1 MTDVRFEAPA
11 KQRVWDFNTELFAG
25 KRPVAEI
32 LADHCSASVEFNA
45 GCPMDLLQGASAI
58 AQGFVEPLR
67 RALPDVSRR
76 TLLFFADAA
85 GDSGWVTAVGNY
97 AGTFQAPLFGIAPTG
112 RPVFI
117 RFGEFYR
124 IESGR
129 IAGCHLILDLLDL
142 MRQAGAF
149 PLRASLGEAIV
160 VPGPATQDGIV
171 RASLPRDE
179 GRKSLKLVVDMIDG
193 LMRYDPDTGDFG
205 VMRHADFWHP
215 DFMWY
220 GPAGIGTTRGIDG
233 FIAGHQ
239 RPFLTAFP
247 DRKGIGHEAELAEGN
262 YTATFGWPSLGAT
275 HAGGG
280 WLGLAPTHRKITM
293 RVMDWWRRDG
303 DLLAENWVLI
313 DIPDLLRQLGMDLFE
328 SEG

>member
-1 MTDVRFEAPA
+1 MTENRFESPA
-11 KQRVWDFNTELFAG
+11 KQRVWDCSTGLFAG
-25 KRPVAEI
+25 RRSATET
-32 LADHCSASVEFNA
+32 LADHCSDSVEFNA
-45 GCPMDLLQGASAI
+45 GCPMDRLVGPAAI

-67 RALPDVSRR
+67 RALPDISRR
-76 TLLFFADAA
+76 TSLFFGDDVGDA
-85 GDSGWVTAVGNY
+85 GWVTAVGNY
-97 AGTFQAPLFGIAPTG
+97 VGVFQAPLFGIAPTG

-124 IESGR
+124 VEAGR
-129 IAGCHLILDLLDL
+129 IAGCHLMLDLMDL
-142 MRQAGAF
+142 MRQAGVF
-149 PLRASLGEAIV
+149 PLRESLGEAIV

-171 RASLPRDE
+171 RASLPEAE
-179 GRKSLKLVVDMIDG
+179 GQKSLKLVADMIDG
-193 LMRYDPDTGDFG
+193 LMRYDPATGDFD
-205 VMRHADFWHP
+205 VMGHADFWHP

-275 HAGGG
+275 HSGAG
-280 WLGLAPTHRKITM
+280 WLGLAPTHNRITM

-303 DLLAENWVLI
+303 ELLAENWVLI

-328 SEG
+328 NAG

>member
-1 MTDVRFEAPA
+1 MTDVRFDSPA
-11 KQRVWDFNTELFAG
+11 KQRVWDFNAELFAG
-25 KRPVAEI
+25 GRPTTEI
-32 LADHCSASVEFNA
+32 VMDHCNDSVEFNA
-45 GCPMDLLQGASAI
+45 GCPMDRLAGASAI

-76 TLLFFADAA
+76 TLLFFGDDV
-85 GDSGWVTAVGNY
+85 GDSGWVTVVGNY
-97 AGTFQAPLFGIAPTG
+97 AGVFQAPLFGIKPTG

-129 IAGCHLILDLLDL
+129 IAGCHLLLDLLDL

-171 RASLPRDE
+171 RAPLPEDD
-179 GRKSLKLVVDMIDG
+179 GRKSLKLVADMIEG
-193 LMRYDPDTGDFG
+193 LMRYDPNTGDLD

-247 DRKGIGHEAELAEGN
+247 DRKATGHDAELAEGN

-275 HAGGG
+275 HAGAAG
-280 WLGLAPTHRKITM
+280 WGWRQPTAKSRC
-293 RVMDWWRRDG
+293 
-303 DLLAENWVLI
+303 A
-313 DIPDLLRQLGMDLFE
+313 
-328 SEG
+328 